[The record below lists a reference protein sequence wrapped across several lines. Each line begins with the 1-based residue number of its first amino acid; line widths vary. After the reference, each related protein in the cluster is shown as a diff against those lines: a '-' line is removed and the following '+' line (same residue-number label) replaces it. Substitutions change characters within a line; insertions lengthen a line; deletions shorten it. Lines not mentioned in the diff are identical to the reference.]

1 MLAKGVMGAP
11 YKKIIVS
18 ILNKRFHYIH
28 PDDAAQLVKLVI
40 DRSDLYMK
48 VKARHRCCTHLPGKG
63 PGIEEE
69 ALEDRV
75 LPEGHTQGEA
85 VTGERDVQRRSR
97 SVDEGGLQRRH
108 VR

>member
-1 MLAKGVMGAP
+1 
-11 YKKIIVS
+11 
-18 ILNKRFHYIH
+18 
-28 PDDAAQLVKLVI
+28 
-40 DRSDLYMK
+40 MK
-48 VKARHRCCTHLPGKG
+48 VKARHRRCTHLPGKG
-63 PGIEEE
+63 PGIKEE